1 MVSCMAKGV
10 AEVGELQRNSA
21 EAQNV
26 GKEILEHGSP
36 NSPLLRGSQ
45 DRTLACL
52 CVCVCMEAVYK
63 HGTRVEVRKQL
74 HVWDINYL
82 HYIHGQEKREINRY
96 ACQSLGGS
104 LYIYCKT

>member
-1 MVSCMAKGV
+1 MAKGV
-10 AEVGELQRNSA
+10 AEVGQLQRNSA

-26 GKEILEHGSP
+26 GKEILERGSP

-45 DRTLACL
+45 GRTL
-52 CVCVCMEAVYK
+52 CVCVCMEVVYK

-82 HYIHGQEKREINRY
+82 HYIHGQEKREINT
-96 ACQSLGGS
+96 CLSELGWLS
-104 LYIYCKT
+104 IRIL